1 MSTVPTGQP
10 VGVIRYMGRCT
21 HEINGGGE
29 GKAIFQSPD
38 HAAAWKSQQAAAFPE
53 GGYERQNVYRCPYF
67 DHYHLTNRQ
76 VVMVNGMLVE
86 EGNKASLD
94 AASRKPASAIKDIDT
109 AEVVRLYESVGAAQ
123 TAKRLGISTNC
134 VYYRLKKAGI
144 GKGPRQQKDVAPVRK
159 VLFDLDAINDRRAQ
173 LRAEIQKLEEDAK
186 RVEEMQRLKV
196 EWAVEGVSITI
207 RKHTDS
213 LTLVVEDCRS
223 LVSQLEE
230 LLTTPDVDAA

>member
-173 LRAEIQKLEEDAK
+173 LRAEIQKPRYKSWKKMRSASRRCSASRLSGQS
-186 RVEEMQRLKV
+186 RVSASPSASIRIRSRSWSRTAGRLCP
-196 EWAVEGVSITI
+196 
-207 RKHTDS
+207 S
-213 LTLVVEDCRS
+213 LRS
-223 LVSQLEE
+223 C
-230 LLTTPDVDAA
+230 